1 MRRLLLGM
9 LVLVTALL
17 AVDGALAQ
25 QRTGSVDTVTL
36 TGAIDPASERLFA
49 RALDRAIADQAEV
62 LIVLLD
68 TPGGLDSSMR
78 AMVQGILASPV
89 PVVVYVYPQGGRAAS
104 AGVFL
109 AMAAH
114 VAVMAPGTDIGAAHP
129 VTAGGGQLLGDM
141 DAKVTNEAVA
151 YIRSLAE
158 LRQRNAEWAEQAVR
172 SSQTM
177 TAQEALDANVVDL
190 MARDIPDLLAKL
202 EGHQVQTPTWTR
214 TLVVAGAPLREMEHN
229 LAEQTIKFILN
240 PNTAY
245 LLFLIGLYAVIAEL
259 YNPGAIVPAVVGV
272 IAIVLAL
279 VSFGTLPINWG
290 GVALLVIAAAL
301 IAFEAQNP
309 GLGILGFGGVAAL
322 VLGTLLLYQPL
333 TTPFGGPFYVSP
345 WILGFMVLLTVGFLL
360 LLLRLAA
367 QSLKEPQQFRGQER
381 VVGQEGVAVTALDPV
396 GIVRV
401 EGEEWSACTTG
412 ETVAE
417 GDQIWVYEVDG
428 LVLVVGPVPEIPTLT
443 SLSAAGPE

>member
-1 MRRLLLGM
+1 MRRILLGIVI
-9 LVLVTALL
+9 LAAALL
-17 AVDGALAQ
+17 TVDGALAQ
-25 QRTGSVDTVTL
+25 ERVGTVDSVKI

-78 AMVQGILASPV
+78 AMVQGMLMSPV

-129 VTAGGGQLLGDM
+129 VSVGGGQITGDM
-141 DAKVTNEAVA
+141 SDKVTNEAVA

-177 TAQEALDANVVDL
+177 TAQEAVEADVVDFI
-190 MARDIPDLLAKL
+190 AHDVPDLLAQL
-202 EGHQVQTPTWTR
+202 QGYQVQTPTWSR
-214 TLVVAGAPLREMEHN
+214 TLVVEGAPLRELEQN
-229 LAEQTIKFILN
+229 FAEQALKFIFN

-259 YNPGAIVPAVVGV
+259 YNPGAVLPAVVGA

-279 VSFGTLPINWG
+279 VAFGTLPINWG
-290 GVALLVIAAAL
+290 GVVLLVVAAAL

-309 GLGILGFGGVAAL
+309 GLGVLGFGGVAAL

-333 TTPFGGPFYVSP
+333 TAPFGGPFFVSP
-345 WILGFMVLLTVGFLL
+345 WVLGFMVVLTLAFLL
-360 LLLRLAA
+360 LLLRIAA
-367 QSLKEPQQFRGQER
+367 QSQNQPQQFRGQR
-381 VVGQEGVAVTALDPV
+381 RIVGQEGVAVTALDPEGV
-396 GIVRV
+396 VRV
-401 EGEEWSACTTG
+401 GGEEWSARTMGTA
-412 ETVAE
+412 VAE
-417 GDQIWVYEVDG
+417 GEQVWVYDVEG
-428 LVLVVGPVPEIPTLT
+428 LALVVGPAPEIPA
-443 SLSAAGPE
+443 LST

>member
-1 MRRLLLGM
+1 MRRVLLGII
-9 LVLVTALL
+9 VLVAGLL
-17 AVDGALAQ
+17 SVEGALAQ
-25 QRTGSVDTVTL
+25 ERVGTVDTVRIS
-36 TGAIDPASERLFA
+36 GAIDPASEQLFA
-49 RALDRAIADQAEV
+49 RAVDRAVADQAEV

-78 AMVQGILASPV
+78 AMVQDMLMSPV
-89 PVVVYVYPQGGRAAS
+89 LVVVFVYPQGGRAAS

-129 VTAGGGQLLGDM
+129 VSAGGGQIMGDM
-141 DAKVTNEAVA
+141 NDKVTNEAVA

-158 LRQRNAEWAEQAVR
+158 LRERNAEWEEQAVR

-177 TAQEALDANVVDL
+177 TAEEAVKSDVVDL
-190 MARDIPDLLAKL
+190 IAQDLPDLIAKL
-202 EGHQVQTPTWTR
+202 DGRQVQTPSWTR

-229 LAEQTIKFILN
+229 FAEQVLKFIFN

-259 YNPGAIVPAVVGV
+259 YSPGAIVPAVVGA

-279 VSFGTLPINWG
+279 VAFGTLPIYWG
-290 GVALLVIAAAL
+290 GVALLLVAAAL

-309 GLGILGFGGVAAL
+309 GLGVLGFGGVVTL

-333 TTPFGGPFYVSP
+333 TSPFSGPFFVSP
-345 WILGFMVLLTVGFLL
+345 WVLGFMVALTVAFLL
-360 LLLRLAA
+360 LLLRIAA
-367 QSLKEPQQFRGQER
+367 QSQNEPQQFRGQR
-381 VVGQEGVAVTALDPV
+381 RIVGQEGLALTALDPEGV
-396 GIVRV
+396 VRV
-401 EGEEWSACTTG
+401 AGEEWSARTMGTS
-412 ETVAE
+412 VQE
-417 GDQIWVYEVDG
+417 GDQIWVYDVDG
-428 LVLVVGPVPEIPTLT
+428 LALVVGPAPEIPAIST
-443 SLSAAGPE
+443 

>member
-1 MRRLLLGM
+1 MRRALPG
-9 LVLVTALL
+9 VIVLL
-17 AVDGALAQ
+17 AGLLFAGAALAQ
-25 QRTGSVDTVTL
+25 ERTGTVDTVRI

-49 RALDRAIADQAEV
+49 RALERAAADQAEA

-78 AMVQGILASPV
+78 AMVQGMLSSPV
-89 PVVVYVYPQGGRAAS
+89 PVVVYVSPQGGRAAS

-129 VTAGGGQLLGDM
+129 VSAGGGQLMGDM

-158 LRQRNAEWAEQAVR
+158 LRNRNAEWAEQAVR

-177 TAQEALDANVVDL
+177 TAQEAVDAGVVDL
-190 MARDIPDLLAKL
+190 IALDVPDLLAQL
-202 EGHQVQTPTWTR
+202 DGHQVQTDSWTR
-214 TLVVAGAPLREMEHN
+214 TLVVGNAPLREMEPN
-229 LAEQTIKFILN
+229 LAEQALKFILN

-259 YNPGAIVPAVVGV
+259 YNPGAVVPAVVGA

-279 VSFGTLPINWG
+279 VAFGTLPINWG
-290 GVALLVIAAAL
+290 GVALLVVAAAL
-301 IAFEAQNP
+301 IGFEAQNP
-309 GLGILGFGGVAAL
+309 GIGVLGFGGVAAL

-333 TTPFGGPFYVSP
+333 TAPFGGPFFVSP
-345 WILGFMVLLTVGFLL
+345 WVLGVMVAFSVGFLL
-360 LLLRLAA
+360 LLVRLAA
-367 QSLKEPQQFRGQER
+367 QSHAEPQQFRGSR
-381 VVGQEGVAVTALDPV
+381 RIVGQEGVAVTALDPEGV
-396 GIVRV
+396 VRV
-401 EGEEWSACTTG
+401 GGEEWSARTMG
-412 ETVAE
+412 AAVAE
-417 GDQIWVYEVDG
+417 GKTVWVYEVDG
-428 LVLVVGPVPEIPTLT
+428 LALVVGPAPEMPA
-443 SLSAAGPE
+443 LST

>member
-1 MRRLLLGM
+1 M
-9 LVLVTALL
+9 
-17 AVDGALAQ
+17 
-25 QRTGSVDTVTL
+25 
-36 TGAIDPASERLFA
+36 
-49 RALDRAIADQAEV
+49 

-78 AMVQGILASPV
+78 AMVQGMLMSPV
-89 PVVVYVYPQGGRAAS
+89 PIVVYVYPQGGRAAS

-129 VTAGGGQLLGDM
+129 VSVGGGQIMGDM
-141 DAKVTNEAVA
+141 NDKVTNEAVA

-172 SSQTM
+172 SSQTL
-177 TAQEALDANVVDL
+177 TAQEAVEADVVDL
-190 MARDIPDLLAKL
+190 IARDVPDLIAMLQ
-202 EGHQVQTPTWTR
+202 GYRVQTPSWTR

-229 LAEQTIKFILN
+229 FAEQVLKFILN

-259 YNPGAIVPAVVGV
+259 YNPGAIVPAVVGA

-279 VSFGTLPINWG
+279 VAFGTLPINWG
-290 GVALLVIAAAL
+290 GVVLLMVAAAL

-309 GLGILGFGGVAAL
+309 GLGVLGFGGVVAL

-333 TTPFGGPFYVSP
+333 TSPFGGPFFVSP
-345 WILGFMVLLTVGFLL
+345 WVLGFMVVLTLAFLL
-360 LLLRLAA
+360 LLLRIAA
-367 QSLKEPQQFRGQER
+367 QSQKQPQQFRGQR
-381 VVGQEGVAVTALDPV
+381 RIVGQEGVALTALDPEGV
-396 GIVRV
+396 VRV
-401 EGEEWSACTTG
+401 GGEEWSARTMGAAVEEG
-412 ETVAE
+412 E
-417 GDQIWVYEVDG
+417 QIWVYDVEG
-428 LVLVVGPVPEIPTLT
+428 LALLVGPAPEIPA
-443 SLSAAGPE
+443 LST

>member
-1 MRRLLLGM
+1 MRRVLLGILF
-9 LVLVTALL
+9 LVGGLL
-17 AVDGALAQ
+17 SIEGALAQ
-25 QRTGSVDTVTL
+25 ERVGTVDTVTI

-49 RALDRAIADQAEV
+49 RALDRAIADQAET

-78 AMVQGILASPV
+78 AMVQGMLASPV
-89 PVVVYVYPQGGRAAS
+89 PVVVYVSPQGGRAAS

-129 VTAGGGQLLGDM
+129 VSVGGGQLLGDM
-141 DAKVTNEAVA
+141 DDKVTNEAVA

-177 TAQEALDANVVDL
+177 TAQEAVAAGVVDL
-190 MARDIPDLLAKL
+190 IARDVPDLIAKL
-202 EGHQVQTPTWTR
+202 DGRQVQTPTWSR
-214 TLVVAGAPLREMEHN
+214 TLVVSGAPLREMEYN
-229 LAEQTIKFILN
+229 FAEQALKFIIN

-259 YNPGAIVPAVVGV
+259 YNPGAVLPAVVGA

-279 VSFGTLPINWG
+279 VAFGTLPINWG
-290 GVALLVIAAAL
+290 GVALLVVAAAL

-309 GLGILGFGGVAAL
+309 GLGVLGFGGVAAL

-333 TTPFGGPFYVSP
+333 TAPFGGPFFVSP
-345 WILGFMVLLTVGFLL
+345 WVFGTMVVLTLGFLL

-367 QSLKEPQQFRGQER
+367 QSQQEPQRFRGQQR
-381 VVGQEGVAVTALDPV
+381 IIGQEGVALTALEPEGV
-396 GIVRV
+396 VRV
-401 EGEEWSACTTG
+401 AGEEWSARTEG
-412 ETVAE
+412 ATVAE
-417 GDQIWVYEVDG
+417 GDRIWVYDVDG
-428 LVLVVGPVPEIPTLT
+428 LALVVGPAPEIPALAT
-443 SLSAAGPE
+443 

>member
-1 MRRLLLGM
+1 MRRVLLGII
-9 LVLVTALL
+9 VLVAGLL
-17 AVDGALAQ
+17 SVEGALAQ
-25 QRTGSVDTVTL
+25 ERVGTVDTVRIS
-36 TGAIDPASERLFA
+36 GAIDPASEQLFA
-49 RALDRAIADQAEV
+49 RAVDRAVADQAEV

-78 AMVQGILASPV
+78 AMVQDMLMSPV
-89 PVVVYVYPQGGRAAS
+89 LVVVFVYPQGGRAAS

-129 VTAGGGQLLGDM
+129 VSAGGGQIMGDM
-141 DAKVTNEAVA
+141 NDKVTNEAVA

-158 LRQRNAEWAEQAVR
+158 LRERNAEWAEQAVR

-177 TAQEALDANVVDL
+177 TAEEAVKSDVVDL
-190 MARDIPDLLAKL
+190 IAQDLPDLIAKL
-202 EGHQVQTPTWTR
+202 DGRQVQTPSWTR

-229 LAEQTIKFILN
+229 FAEQVLKFIFN

-259 YNPGAIVPAVVGV
+259 YSPGAIVPAVVGA

-279 VSFGTLPINWG
+279 VAFGTLPIYWG
-290 GVALLVIAAAL
+290 GVALLLVAAAL

-309 GLGILGFGGVAAL
+309 GLGVLGFGGVVTL

-333 TTPFGGPFYVSP
+333 TSPFSGPFFVSP
-345 WILGFMVLLTVGFLL
+345 WVLGFMVALTVAFLL
-360 LLLRLAA
+360 LLLRIAA
-367 QSLKEPQQFRGQER
+367 QSQNEPQQFRGQR
-381 VVGQEGVAVTALDPV
+381 RIVGQEGLALTALDPEGV
-396 GIVRV
+396 VRV
-401 EGEEWSACTTG
+401 AGEEWSARTMGTS
-412 ETVAE
+412 VQE
-417 GDQIWVYEVDG
+417 GDQIWVYDVDG
-428 LVLVVGPVPEIPTLT
+428 LALVVGPAPEIPAIST
-443 SLSAAGPE
+443 